1 MTELEWFNKY
11 AGYYDPMEKTREE
24 IVDIIQMRVFDYD
37 TLPEQPAGATPGDL
51 ADKIIA
57 QAKAQEVLNK

>member
-11 AGYYDPMEKTREE
+11 AGYYDPSEKTREE
-24 IVDIIQMRVFDYD
+24 IAEIVQMKVFDYN
-37 TLPEQPAGATPGDL
+37 TLPDQPSGSTLGDL

-57 QAKAQEVLNK
+57 QAKEQK